1 VVLINLGDVLSSM
14 SQILKLMKA
23 EEKLC
28 PGEAENKCFKT
39 AILGMATCE
48 FAMEVVVQDTDLSG

>member
-1 VVLINLGDVLSSM
+1 
-14 SQILKLMKA
+14 MKA